1 MKQLMFCL
9 LLLNS
14 VWVHAQALDQVQ
26 ITTSQVS
33 EMTDIGQL
41 LKLSEQH
48 QAAGE
53 FAQQEVV
60 LKRLVE
66 LRPYSPAFRMSL
78 IKTYA
83 QQNKKQQAYNDLI
96 EFQKAGLSYPVR
108 DLKGFENITSTPVF
122 DYIEEGMANNAKAF
136 GEGSEAFSIPE
147 GFSGMLFENLAYD
160 ANDKRFLLGSV
171 RTGAIYQQTENG
183 EFKAFID
190 AANVENGPWGVVD
203 LVVDAASDSL
213 WTASAT
219 MPQYKGTTGQ
229 NFGKA
234 MISRY
239 QLSTGTLQQNFQLEN
254 AQPPVLFT
262 ALHMGAQQNLYFI
275 NPLTSQIFTIK
286 QGGQS
291 IEPLA
296 AVGSLTALKAITTNS
311 DESIVYVSD
320 FEQGVFA
327 INKAT
332 LQVAPMARSKNG
344 FFAGISDLFY
354 DDGDL
359 VAIQS
364 GVQPARLMRYVLK
377 QDLLL
382 QNMFPIEAAHPAFDG
397 LGNGTLVDDKLY
409 YVANSQWSKM
419 DPLGRL
425 AADQQWAPVVVLQSP
440 TKYRMEEHMEQQRK
454 MEEIKKRR
462 GLK

>member
-14 VWVHAQALDQVQ
+14 VWVHAQALDKVQ

-48 QAAGE
+48 KAAGE

-171 RTGAIYQQTENG
+171 RTGAIYQQTEGG

-190 AANVENGPWGVVD
+190 PANVE
-203 LVVDAASDSL
+203 
-213 WTASAT
+213 
-219 MPQYKGTTGQ
+219 K
-229 NFGKA
+229 
-234 MISRY
+234 
-239 QLSTGTLQQNFQLEN
+239 
-254 AQPPVLFT
+254 
-262 ALHMGAQQNLYFI
+262 
-275 NPLTSQIFTIK
+275 
-286 QGGQS
+286 
-291 IEPLA
+291 
-296 AVGSLTALKAITTNS
+296 
-311 DESIVYVSD
+311 
-320 FEQGVFA
+320 
-327 INKAT
+327 
-332 LQVAPMARSKNG
+332 
-344 FFAGISDLFY
+344 
-354 DDGDL
+354 
-359 VAIQS
+359 
-364 GVQPARLMRYVLK
+364 
-377 QDLLL
+377 
-382 QNMFPIEAAHPAFDG
+382 
-397 LGNGTLVDDKLY
+397 
-409 YVANSQWSKM
+409 
-419 DPLGRL
+419 
-425 AADQQWAPVVVLQSP
+425 
-440 TKYRMEEHMEQQRK
+440 
-454 MEEIKKRR
+454 
-462 GLK
+462 

>member
-1 MKQLMFCL
+1 MFCL
-9 LLLNS
+9 LLLYS
-14 VWVHAQALDQVQ
+14 VWAHAQALDKVQ
-26 ITTSQVS
+26 ITASQVS

-53 FAQQEVV
+53 VAQQEVV

-66 LRPYSPAFRMSL
+66 LRPFNPSYRISL

-83 QQNKKQQAYNDLI
+83 QQNNKQQAYNDLI
-96 EFQKAGLSYPVR
+96 ELQKAGLSYPVR
-108 DLKGFENITSTPVF
+108 DLEGFENITDTPVF

-136 GEGSEAFSIPE
+136 GEGTEAFSIPE
-147 GFSGMLFENLAYD
+147 SYSGMLFENLAYD
-160 ANDKRFLLGSV
+160 ANSKRFLLGSV
-171 RTGAIYQQTENG
+171 RTGAIYQQTESG
-183 EFKAFID
+183 EFKGFVD
-190 AANVENGPWGVVD
+190 VANVENGPWGVVD
-203 LVVDAASDSL
+203 LVVDAESDVL

-219 MPQYKGTTGQ
+219 MPQYNGTTGQ

-239 QLSTGTLQQNFQLEN
+239 QLSTGTLQQNYVLKN

-262 ALHMGAQQNLYFI
+262 ALHVGAQHNVYFL
-275 NPLTSQIFTIK
+275 NPMTSQIFTIK
-286 QGGQS
+286 KDGQA

-296 AVGSLTALKAITTNS
+296 ALQSLSALKAITTNS
-311 DESIVYVSD
+311 DESIFYVSD
-320 FEQGVFA
+320 FDQGVFA
-327 INKAT
+327 INKGT

-364 GVQPARLMRYVLK
+364 GVQPARLMRYILK

-382 QNMFPIEAAHPAFDG
+382 QNLFPIEAAHPAFDG
-397 LGNGTLVDDKLY
+397 LGNGTLVDDKVY

-425 AADQQWAPVVVLQSP
+425 AAGQKWAPVVVLESP

-462 GLK
+462 GIK